1 MLTAECLF
9 SWLAA
14 LFSLIWA
21 YPWARLLL
29 DLAPLAP
36 GKRGAGGEGLLT
48 LLLTPALSVGALAWG
63 VLMLSALSGGPASFW
78 AITGTCL
85 LISAT
90 GWVLLLRRQKS
101 QPPRRQDRQEVTIV
115 VRHAAFAA
123 ALVVA
128 TLAALTL
135 FNAAAWPFFEDDA
148 VQLYAPMAYRFA
160 QTGQF
165 WGAGAY
171 DAYPPLIPLAFAYP
185 QLATGTPNEYAAR
198 FVGAALA
205 LGVIGG
211 AYALAKD
218 LFGRETGQAATV
230 LVATAPMLL
239 HWAATGYTDLPAGM
253 YYALAALFAWRLF
266 AAPHPVY
273 ALLAGGMA
281 GLAAFTK
288 NGALLIVGSLA
299 GWVVYSWWAGPHPKS
314 LSLRERDSLLL
325 PVLRGNSLTFP
336 LTMRERGEGGEGGGH
351 PITLRHAV
359 LLAAA
364 FLIVAGPWYAHTL
377 RTFGVLVPPT
387 GWIDRADRSLLTL
400 LDPALAVSHLSL
412 GGLLGMIGLAGMLW
426 WVWRTRPRFEPR
438 AVLLAGFTLP
448 FLLVWWWFFS
458 YDLRFLL
465 LVWAPFGVM
474 GAWALAEMFRRLPS
488 GRRNL
493 ALRLLPLALLALA
506 IPAAWMA
513 VDHKTELLRDP
524 LMSGEER
531 HRVQLGPRYDAV
543 VWLRDHAS
551 PGARV
556 VVTDYFL
563 FYPAMQ
569 AGFTVEYWPTVGEE
583 LGYFHYWVLAP
594 GVDLPESDLDL
605 RLVYEAG
612 GYRVYAVSGVE

>member
-1 MLTAECLF
+1 MLTAEYLF

-14 LFSLIWA
+14 LFSLTWA
-21 YPWARLLL
+21 YPWARVLLML
-29 DLAPLAP
+29 PRNEHQDRQAF
-36 GKRGAGGEGLLT
+36 LT
-48 LLLTPALSVGALAWG
+48 LLLTPALSVGTLAWLL
-63 VLMLSALSGGPASFW
+63 LMLAGLTGGPVPFW
-78 AITGTCL
+78 AITGPCL

-90 GWVLLLRRQKS
+90 GWVLLLRRRKDQL
-101 QPPRRQDRQEVTIV
+101 PGCQDRQELNIFA
-115 VRHAAFAA
+115 RRSSLAA
-123 ALVVA
+123 ALVA
-128 TLAALTL
+128 SALAALTL

-148 VQLYAPMAYRFA
+148 IQLYAPMAFHFA

-185 QLATGTPNEYAAR
+185 HLATGVPNEYAAR

-218 LFGRETGQAATV
+218 LFGRETGWAAAV

-239 HWAATGYTDLPAGM
+239 HWAASGYTDLPAGM
-253 YYALAALFAWRLF
+253 YYTLAALFAWRLF

-288 NGALLIVGSLA
+288 NGALLIVPSLV
-299 GWVVYSWWAGPHPKS
+299 GWVVYSRWAGPHPES
-314 LSLRERDSLLL
+314 LSLRERDSLRLS
-325 PVLRGNSLTFP
+325 VLRENPLTFP
-336 LTMRERGEGGEGGGH
+336 LAMRARGEGEEGGGH

-359 LLAAA
+359 LMAAA
-364 FLIVAGPWYAHTL
+364 FLVVAGPWYAHTL
-377 RTFGVLVPPT
+377 RTFGVLVPAT
-387 GWIDRADRSLLTL
+387 GWIDQAERSLLTL
-400 LDPALAVSHLSL
+400 LEPALTVSHLSV
-412 GGLLGMIGLAGMLW
+412 GGALGMIGLAGMLW
-426 WVWRTRPRFEPR
+426 RLWRTRSCFAPR
-438 AVLLAGFTLP
+438 AALLAGFTLP

-465 LVWAPFGVM
+465 LVWALFGVM
-474 GAWALAEMFRRLPS
+474 GAWALGEGFRRLWS
-488 GRRNL
+488 DWQKF
-493 ALRLLPLALLALA
+493 ALRLLPLALIALA

-524 LMSGEER
+524 LMSGEAR
-531 HRVQLGPRYDAV
+531 HRVQLGPRYDTI
-543 VWLRDHAS
+543 VWLRDHA
-551 PGARV
+551 PPEACV
-556 VVTDYFL
+556 AVTDYFL

-569 AGFTVEYWPTVGEE
+569 AGFTVEYRPAVGEE
-583 LGYFHYWVLAP
+583 LGRFHYWVLAP

-605 RLVYEAG
+605 QLTYESG
-612 GYRVYAVSGVE
+612 GYRVYAVSAPE